1 MKCFFLEVK
10 MANKNLSAAKAAKND
25 EFYTELSEIQAELKN
40 YKDKFVGKVVF
51 CNCDDP
57 FESNFVKYFLINF
70 NRLGLKELIATG
82 YQASPIQGTEAN
94 IRQLPYAM
102 RVTSTKEYLV
112 GTQTDL
118 DIKGAK
124 FFLETEQDKITY
136 LLYGNVARD
145 EEGNIIQIYEKE
157 EYQDEKTGKIRKRT
171 IKKDL
176 YYEAGDFRSDMSIE
190 LLQQADI
197 VVTNPPFS
205 LFREY
210 VAQLMQY
217 GKQFLIIG
225 NINALTYKKIFP
237 LIRDNKI
244 WVGCQAFIGKRWY
257 RLIGSKSNDIHAIF
271 HNVKNEHGVWFVPR
285 KTCWFTNIDH
295 QKRHEPIR
303 LNPDSLYKGHENEYP
318 KYDGNETIH
327 IFDINNMPCDY
338 KDAMSMPIG
347 FLEKYCPEQFIIL
360 NCTSKRIIVQYKAEY
375 IDSYIKACQK
385 KSLEVFTKRKLIHSE
400 EIDDLGFE
408 CDGVSMEYEYE
419 CPCGKGKIVEEID
432 RTIGFRSHDVF
443 IVCEKCA
450 KEYDLDLSQGTGK
463 WRLIKKKNIKT
474 AQGDL

>member
-1 MKCFFLEVK
+1 

-25 EFYTELSEIQAELKN
+25 EFYTGLSEIQAELKN

-57 FESNFVKYFLINF
+57 FESNFVKYFLMNF

-145 EEGNIIQIYEKE
+145 EEGNIIQIDEKE
-157 EYQDEKTGKIRKRT
+157 EYQDEKTGKTRKRT

-217 GKQFLIIG
+217 GKQFLILG
-225 NINALTYKKIFP
+225 NMNAITYKEVFP
-237 LIRDNKI
+237 LLKDNKI
-244 WVGCQAFIGKRWY
+244 WLGYKSLNHDMYFNITGEYKEWLLQNKKEGSAYKIIDGVVMG
-257 RLIGSKSNDIHAIF
+257 RLASA
-271 HNVKNEHGVWFVPR
+271 
-285 KTCWFTNIDH
+285 CWFTNLDH
-295 QKRHEPIR
+295 AKRHQMLP
-303 LNPDSLYKGHENEYP
+303 LDLGYTYYGHEDMYP
-318 KYDGNETIH
+318 KYDNY
-327 IFDINNMPCDY
+327 DAINVDKVSEIPCDY
-338 KDAMSMPIG
+338 DGVMGVPIT
-347 FLEKYCPEQFIIL
+347 FLDKYCPEQFEIVDINPHFFIL
-360 NCTSKRIIVQYKAEY
+360 I
-375 IDSYIKACQK
+375 
-385 KSLEVFTKRKLIHSE
+385 
-400 EIDDLGFE
+400 
-408 CDGVSMEYEYE
+408 
-419 CPCGKGKIVEEID
+419 
-432 RTIGFRSHDVF
+432 
-443 IVCEKCA
+443 
-450 KEYDLDLSQGTGK
+450 SQGKEKPKQLTLKKAGRK
-463 WRLIKKKNIKT
+463 DPYARVLIKKR
-474 AQGDL
+474 